1 MKYVSFSHAGRT
13 SFGVMLSATSLADLG
28 SAAVPDLKTALSAGM
43 PDAANAPRLDLSEVT
58 LLPALPNPA
67 KIFCVGHNYED
78 HRAETNGPRVDH
90 PPIFTRF
97 ADTLVGHGA
106 PIVRPSV
113 STMLDYEGELAV
125 VIGKSGRHIAEGDA
139 LSHIAGFSCANEA
152 SVRDWQR
159 HTAQFTPGKNFPA
172 TGALGPW
179 LVTPDEMGDL
189 AEVTLTTRLNGET
202 MQHATLAQ
210 MIFSIPVIIAYLSR
224 FTALGVGDVIMTGTP
239 GGVGSRREP
248 PVWLVAGDCVTVEI
262 SGIGTLS
269 NPIVDEE

>member
-1 MKYVSFSHAGRT
+1 MKYVSFRHAGRA

-28 SAAVPDLKTALSAGM
+28 SEAVPDLRTALSAGM
-43 PDAANAPRLDLSEVT
+43 PDAAASPRIDLSEVT
-58 LLPALPNPA
+58 LLPVIPNPA

-106 PIVRPSV
+106 PIVRPAL
-113 STMLDYEGELAV
+113 STMLDYESELAV
-125 VIGKSGRHIAEGDA
+125 VIGTPGRHIAEADA
-139 LSHIAGFSCANEA
+139 LSHIAGYSCANEA

-159 HTAQFTPGKNFPA
+159 HTGQFTPGKNFPA
-172 TGALGPW
+172 TGGLGPW
-179 LVTPDEMGDL
+179 LVTPDELGPL
-189 AEVTLTTRLNGET
+189 AGVTLTTRLNGET

-248 PVWLVAGDCVTVEI
+248 PVWLVPGDRATVEI

-269 NPIVDEE
+269 NAIVDE